1 MSKPPFTLT
10 ITMGSQPG
18 GRTEVICRD
27 VMRALGTTRMVYDAT
42 WQGRRVV
49 VKVFAKFGKAR
60 YHAMREWRGLKQLE
74 SRQINAPKPLFFGH
88 SPEGW
93 AVVTEWIDGAVTAQ
107 ELWNEAADDDARL
120 RVLHL
125 VARQLARQHDQGV
138 IQPDMHLG
146 NFMVRGE
153 EVFALDP
160 AMMCF
165 RRGPIG
171 RRRSIRQVA
180 QLTGMLP
187 EDAGPAIESVFR
199 TYADARGW
207 TLDPQDV
214 QRLRAQHRR
223 RRSRAIERG
232 LRKFLRTNRRHQAI
246 RRGPWRGLA
255 DRRLSEAVNLDE
267 ITAGLDETMAC
278 GQVLKDGRT
287 SFVSHTKLGGVEVVI
302 KRYNHKGLLHSL
314 RHTLK
319 GSRAKR
325 NWLNANRLL
334 ILGIPTPRP
343 LAYIDEYRGSL
354 LHHSYFVA
362 EFVGGRGLYGIL
374 RDQTVPED
382 RKQRLIDGV
391 VRTLDRMAG
400 HGISHGDLKHTNILC
415 TGDAIALTDL
425 DSMQVHRIAWL
436 LRHRHKKDLARFLRD
451 VPIR

>member
-1 MSKPPFTLT
+1 MTKLPFTLT

-18 GRTEVICRD
+18 GRTEIVCRD

-42 WQGRRVV
+42 WQGRRIV
-49 VKVFAKFGKAR
+49 VKIFAKFGKAR

-74 SRQINAPKPLFFGH
+74 SRQVNAPKPLFFGH
-88 SPEGW
+88 SAGGW
-93 AVVTEWIDGAVTAQ
+93 AVATEWIDDAVTAQ
-107 ELWNEAADDDARL
+107 ELWKEAADGDARL
-120 RVLHL
+120 RVLRL
-125 VARQLARQHDQGV
+125 VARQLAFQHDQGV

-187 EDAGPAIESVFR
+187 EDAGAAIESVFR
-199 TYADARGW
+199 EYADSRSW
-207 TLDPQDV
+207 TVSPQDV
-214 QRLRAQHRR
+214 EQLRAQHRR

-246 RRGPWRGLA
+246 RRGPWQGMA
-255 DRRLSEAVNLDE
+255 DRKLSEAAALDE
-267 ITAGLDETMAC
+267 MTAGLDEAMAR
-278 GQVLKDGRT
+278 GQILKDGKT
-287 SFVSHTKLGGVEVVI
+287 CFVARLMLGGLDVVV

-319 GSRAKR
+319 GSRAR
-325 NWLNANRLL
+325 QSWLHANRLFL
-334 ILGIPTPRP
+334 LGIPTPRP
-343 LAYIDEYRGSL
+343 LAYIDECKGPL

-374 RDQTVPED
+374 RDQNVPED
-382 RKQRLIDGV
+382 RKRRLIDEV
-391 VRTLDRMAG
+391 ARTLDRMAG

-415 TGDAIALTDL
+415 TGDTIALTDL
-425 DSMQVHRIAWL
+425 DSMHVHEIAWL
-436 LRHRHKKDLARFLRD
+436 LRRRHKRDLARFLRD